1 MSLNKVFVLK
11 LHKILIN
18 NKTWIISVYFIGKN
32 DGICEYKTE
41 VRTSKS
47 EVQKNINKLMQ
58 SPEKQTAQVL
68 ERGKT
73 DEKEE
78 KELYLDNIIKKASA
92 NPQQRKNQ
100 KKYHR
105 ASSDCDSSDEEKDE
119 PYYHGSKASTTLTRE
134 QALKLSLR
142 KIIDE
147 RKLNK

>member
-1 MSLNKVFVLK
+1 M
-11 LHKILIN
+11 
-18 NKTWIISVYFIGKN
+18 
-32 DGICEYKTE
+32 
-41 VRTSKS
+41 
-47 EVQKNINKLMQ
+47 
-58 SPEKQTAQVL
+58 
-68 ERGKT
+68 
-73 DEKEE
+73 
-78 KELYLDNIIKKASA
+78 YLDNIIKKASA

-100 KKYHR
+100 KKYPR

>member
-1 MSLNKVFVLK
+1 MDNKCTFSRK
-11 LHKILIN
+11 E
-18 NKTWIISVYFIGKN
+18 
-32 DGICEYKTE
+32 DGVCEYKKNE
-41 VRTSKS
+41 VRTSQS
-47 EVQKNINKLMQ
+47 EVPKTSIKKSDNG
-58 SPEKQTAQVL
+58 EK
-68 ERGKT
+68 

-78 KELYLDNIIKKASA
+78 KELNLENIIKKASA

-105 ASSDCDSSDEEKDE
+105 ASSDCDSSDDEKDE

-142 KIIDE
+142 KKIDE

>member
-1 MSLNKVFVLK
+1 MDNKCIFSRK
-11 LHKILIN
+11 E
-18 NKTWIISVYFIGKN
+18 
-32 DGICEYKTE
+32 DGICEYKNE
-41 VRTSKS
+41 VRTSQS
-47 EVQKNINKLMQ
+47 EVQKTSIKLMQ
-58 SPEKQTAQVL
+58 SPRETTAQVL
-68 ERGKT
+68 EKRET

-142 KIIDE
+142 NIIDE

>member
-1 MSLNKVFVLK
+1 MDNKCK
-11 LHKILIN
+11 
-18 NKTWIISVYFIGKN
+18 
-32 DGICEYKTE
+32 DGVCEYKKE
-41 VRTSKS
+41 VRTSQSVPIGVSTGNAEVLKTSIKKS
-47 EVQKNINKLMQ
+47 DN
-58 SPEKQTAQVL
+58 S
-68 ERGKT
+68 
-73 DEKEE
+73 EKEE
-78 KELYLDNIIKKASA
+78 KELNLENIIKKASA

-142 KIIDE
+142 KMIDE